1 MYLTKLPFLAT
12 HRQVMTGFKDFEST
26 QEIRSHLNILF
37 RWENDG
43 TTLIKSDVIPHYEYR
58 GKIQKRPYAPII
70 EKDGIYRFRFTFR
83 PSVRICKTVKE
94 TSITPLVWLGKRE
107 KSRSLGGSVLE
118 IKSMEDRDI
127 ADRDRSGNA
136 FVFLS
141 STVEGLFQVQ
151 DVEVVQQ
158 ILKQGYGKGKAY
170 GCGLLT
176 FA

>member
-1 MYLTKLPFLAT
+1 ME
-12 HRQVMTGFKDFEST
+12 DT
-26 QEIRSHLNILF
+26 QELRLNLNILF

-43 TTLIKSDVIPHYEYR
+43 TTIVKSDVLPYYTYR
-58 GKIQKRPYAPII
+58 GKIPQRPYAPNI
-70 EKDGIYRFRFTFR
+70 EEGSIYRFRFTFR
-83 PSVRICKTVKE
+83 PAGRDRKSGKE
-94 TSITPLVWLGKRE
+94 TSFTPLLWLSKRE

-127 ADRDRSGNA
+127 ADRDRTGNA

-151 DVEVVQQ
+151 DVEVVQR
-158 ILKQGYGKGKAY
+158 ILKQGCGKGRAY